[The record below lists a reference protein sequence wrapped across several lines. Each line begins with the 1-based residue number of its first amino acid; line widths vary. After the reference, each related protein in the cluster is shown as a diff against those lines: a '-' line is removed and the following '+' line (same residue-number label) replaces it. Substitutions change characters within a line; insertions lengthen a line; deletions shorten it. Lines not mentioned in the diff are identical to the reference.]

1 MGVSSSCPTKHGRR
15 VRRRAV
21 IAGLG
26 VVMLGAF
33 SGCFPQPRA
42 AVSLRVRRSAKTPHD
57 AAVTIDEQY
66 IGPLYYV
73 ARRGVRLP
81 VGEHRI
87 TIEKDGYF
95 PWDAIV
101 VADREN
107 IELVV
112 EMVPIPD

>member
-1 MGVSSSCPTKHGRR
+1 MKGSMHRR
-15 VRRRAV
+15 LA
-21 IAGLG
+21 
-26 VVMLGAF
+26 LGAALTLM
-33 SGCFPQPRA
+33 SSMSLPGCFPQPKA
-42 AVSLRVRRSAKTPHD
+42 AVSLRVERSKKTPHD

-95 PWDAIV
+95 PWDALV
-101 VADREN
+101 VADRQDVQ
-107 IELVV
+107 LKV

>member
-1 MGVSSSCPTKHGRR
+1 MGS
-15 VRRRAV
+15 
-21 IAGLG
+21 AGLF
-26 VVMLGAF
+26 V
-33 SGCFPQPRA
+33 SGCFPPVRA
-42 AVSLRVRRSAKTPHD
+42 AVSLRVRRAKKTPHD

-95 PWDAIV
+95 PWDALV
-101 VADREN
+101 VADREP
-107 IELVV
+107 IHLTV
-112 EMVPIPD
+112 EMVRIPD

>member
-1 MGVSSSCPTKHGRR
+1 MGVTRRLSRRDALVGISGAALASC
-15 VRRRAV
+15 
-21 IAGLG
+21 
-26 VVMLGAF
+26 M
-33 SGCFPQPRA
+33 PQARA
-42 AVSLRVRRSAKTPHD
+42 AVSLRVQRTSKTPHD

-95 PWDAIV
+95 PWDAVI
-101 VADREN
+101 VADREDVK
-107 IELVV
+107 LVV